1 MKMKQNVENEIK
13 WNETNVE
20 YETKPDL
27 RFSMVRNLIRTSLSN
42 VETMMK

>member
-1 MKMKQNVENEIK
+1 MKQNVENETK

-20 YETKPDL
+20 NETKPDL
-27 RFSMVRNLIRTSLSN
+27 RFSMVHNLITTSLSN